1 MSKGTSESPYFVQV
15 AKQLAGRDKQLV
27 GRRSNWWEEEAEADS
42 ESPYFVDI
50 IDQNMIDCAKI
61 LEIADRE
68 LAGTDLFTVS
78 CKCTPMNEVEL
89 LIDSDTSV
97 TIERCAELSRTIE
110 AEFDREVEDFSLTVA
125 SAGIGSELKNIRQY
139 RKLIGQS
146 VEVLL
151 LTGVKVLAKLDDVND
166 EGITISYEE
175 KQTVE
180 GKKRKVLVNVERTYR
195 FDEIKY
201 TKEYLDFK

>member
-1 MSKGTSESPYFVQV
+1 
-15 AKQLAGRDKQLV
+15 
-27 GRRSNWWEEEAEADS
+27 
-42 ESPYFVDI
+42 
-50 IDQNMIDCAKI
+50 MIDCEKI
-61 LEIADRE
+61 LAIAERE
-68 LAGTDLFTVS
+68 LEGTDLFTVS
-78 CKCTPMNEVEL
+78 CKCSPSNEVEL
-89 LIDSDTSV
+89 LIDSDTHV

-110 AEFDREVEDFSLTVA
+110 AEFNRDEEDFSLTVA

-151 LTGVKVLAKLDDVND
+151 LSGVKVLAKLDEVTED
-166 EGITISYEE
+166 GITISYEE
-175 KQTVE
+175 KQAVE
-180 GKKRKVLVNVERTYR
+180 GKKRKVLVEVSRTYS